1 MDRQL
6 FGTIE
11 TRPGKANV
19 MMCFDEDRPD
29 EIMLHWWGVAGE
41 PTVAALGR
49 RVSQEGDV
57 SEYQAIRLFSHDER
71 GQVIE
76 PPVDEDT
83 RRLLRSTRAS
93 LKATRTGLRG
103 TWLDADG
110 PGGKISLKPLPSNGG
125 IADIRQCGSWDEFK
139 RWAGEVRAQGAVAFR
154 GHGSHQFRLET
165 SLYRSGRTR
174 LNRYC
179 AETLPVFHSHVEA
192 VTNRRINLGDSLD
205 YSMLLGLAQ
214 HHGLPTPLLD
224 WTGSPY
230 IAAFFGFADALENRS
245 SRSRDTR
252 VRVYALT
259 RAFVERFSPPIVTVP
274 FLEPYM
280 SFLYV
285 SPRDNPRLYA
295 QQGRFLVSN
304 VGNIEQFICN
314 IERHE
319 NVRYLMAAEVPAA
332 FASEAL
338 GDLAFMGVTAAT
350 LFPGLDGVCRML
362 RHAMTFETTSLP
374 TPGKPN
380 DGSESSDS
388 A

>member
-1 MDRQL
+1 MEKQL

-11 TRPGKANV
+11 TRPGKANA

-29 EIMLHWWGVAGE
+29 EIMLHWWGVADQ
-41 PTVAALGR
+41 PTVAVLGR
-49 RVSQEGDV
+49 RIVHRAEV
-57 SEYQAIRLFSHDER
+57 SEYQAVKLLSHDER
-71 GQVIE
+71 GHVIE
-76 PPVDEDT
+76 RPVDENT
-83 RRLLRSTRAS
+83 RRLMLSTRAT
-93 LKATRTGLRG
+93 LKTTRTGMVG

-110 PGGKISLKPLPSNGG
+110 PGGKISLRPLASRGG
-125 IADIRQCGSWDEFK
+125 ITDIRQCSSWDEFK
-139 RWAGEVRAQGAVAFR
+139 RWASEARAEGGVAFR
-154 GHGSHQFRLET
+154 GHGSHLFRLET
-165 SLYRSGRTR
+165 SLYRSGRTQ

-192 VTNRRINLGDSLD
+192 VTNRRINLGDSVD

-230 IAAFFGFADALENRS
+230 IAAFFAFADALENRS
-245 SRSRDTR
+245 SRASNTR
-252 VRVYALT
+252 VRVYALN

-280 SFLYV
+280 SFLHV

-338 GDLAFMGVTAAT
+338 GDLAFMGVTAAA

-362 RHAMTFETTSLP
+362 RHAMAFQATSLP
-374 TPGKPN
+374 PPGKPN
-380 DGSESSDS
+380 DGTEIVSS
-388 A
+388 